1 MGDPAKCRSLTH
13 RPERLGRSARR
24 PSMKRRLIRERISL
38 IRKEVRGISGRAE
51 SADQARAD
59 TGGHVTGVIA
69 ADDVSGQSK
78 GENVVCH

>member
-1 MGDPAKCRSLTH
+1 MS
-13 RPERLGRSARR
+13 
-24 PSMKRRLIRERISL
+24 
-38 IRKEVRGISGRAE
+38 RAE